1 MRSTGEVL
9 GLSQYWG
16 EAFFKAQEGIQ
27 SKLPVS
33 GKVLI
38 SVSDKD
44 KPEVVEVAKSFEKN
58 GFEILASKNTCR
70 LLVENGVKAEEVK
83 KLKEGRPNMMDIILN
98 GEVDLII
105 NTPIGSDRAN
115 DDSYLRKAAI
125 KKKIPY
131 MTTMAA
137 AKATASGINTI
148 KERGNSE
155 VKSIQE
161 LHAEINDK

>member
-1 MRSTGEVL
+1 M
-9 GLSQYWG
+9 
-16 EAFFKAQEGIQ
+16 
-27 SKLPVS
+27 
-33 GKVLI
+33 
-38 SVSDKD
+38 
-44 KPEVVEVAKSFEKN
+44 
-58 GFEILASKNTCR
+58 
-70 LLVENGVKAEEVK
+70 ENGVKAEEVK

-98 GEVDLII
+98 GEVDLIV

-137 AKATASGINTI
+137 ATASGINTI